1 MSLTDTYT
9 LNNGVKIPVIGFGT
23 WQSADGDVAYQAVK
37 WALEAG
43 YRHIDTAAIYGNE
56 QSVGRAIKDSGIARE
71 DLFITTKLWNDSH
84 SYDAT
89 NKALETSL
97 NKLGIDYVDLYLIH
111 WPNPH
116 DVRQKD
122 EEAWQAANADTWRA
136 FEAAYQAGKAKAI
149 GVSNFQIHH
158 LEALAKTQKIAPM
171 VNQNFL
177 NPSDGQAELVAY
189 NTAHGMLNEAYSP
202 LGTGKLINLPQVN
215 ALSEKYGKSV
225 PQILIRWSLE
235 KGFLPL
241 PKSTH
246 KEFIEANANV
256 FDFSLTTEE
265 VDQLDKLSGVN
276 DVHTDADKI
285 QF

>member
-1 MSLTDTYT
+1 MGTRSRLSTYRYGS
-9 LNNGVKIPVIGFGT
+9 NIR
-23 WQSADGDVAYQAVK
+23 QRAV
-37 WALEAG
+37 
-43 YRHIDTAAIYGNE
+43 R
-56 QSVGRAIKDSGIARE
+56 RAIKDSGIARE

-122 EEAWQAANADTWRA
+122 EEAWEAANADTWRA

-285 QF
+285 PF

>member
-122 EEAWQAANADTWRA
+122 EEAWEAANADTWRA

>member
-122 EEAWQAANADTWRA
+122 EEAWEAANADTWRA

-235 KGFLPL
+235 KAFLPL

>member
-122 EEAWQAANADTWRA
+122 EEAWEAANADTWRA

-285 QF
+285 PF

>member
-116 DVRQKD
+116 DVRQKG
-122 EEAWQAANADTWRA
+122 EEAWEAANADTWRA

-285 QF
+285 PF

>member
-122 EEAWQAANADTWRA
+122 EEAWEAANADTWRA

-189 NTAHGMLNEAYSP
+189 NTVHGMLNEAYSP

>member
-122 EEAWQAANADTWRA
+122 EEAWEAANADTWRA

-246 KEFIEANANV
+246 KEFIQANANV

-285 QF
+285 PF